1 MCAQSPSPNA
11 LAATATNKSYRA
23 GFGWNPNYL
32 GTRPISWVDP
42 SSGAADP
49 TYTATSD
56 TDIYGIG
63 FGTAAHQFGPPTPDA
78 GKGSLYELD
87 VPVPLCHT
95 PEDATP
101 LTLELLNI
109 PHHAFADPAQVCHLS
124 LRSVTA
130 IPRLSHTYP
139 TPVSCIFHFGV
150 DWPRHRHPL
159 KRLHL

>member
-139 TPVSCIFHFGV
+139 TPVSCLFHFGA
-150 DWPRHRHPL
+150 DWPSHRHPL